1 MCPCGVVYS
10 VKFNLRAESP
20 KDFTDMLLS
29 WKHFPNVTV
38 YDYARG
44 LASHANCRQP
54 LDPPF
59 HPHEGRLLHPSPKNI
74 KLAAERK
81 LRVDLAW
88 LKHRKE
94 EEDKDCHPITG
105 SSDHYALLD
114 VFHQCNS
121 KDDRDLLRRIELVPE
136 LAGHI
141 NSLCAEQ
148 LFSGMRKNNYFL
160 NMLTPSA
167 HIFLQRDILHLYN
180 VDRNNKVKEQFKTI
194 VGSNTAFSLDVNG
207 RITLGH
213 QSKETTTP
221 QLTLHT
227 VKAHQS
233 CWGQKLTQTQEN
245 MLSQVL
251 DSRGSPDERLAYL
264 NNQILTRTDFWTLGR
279 PQDVEGMILNSCLK
293 VIENLANHQVVKLH
307 TFSNI
312 NVSPSVYNLFWTE
325 ITTVLQGIKV
335 FLANSY
341 VVHTWFIPSVQNP
354 EQHLPDKADDFQWI
368 LVPVWRPGHWTI
380 CLLANLFGI
389 IPLLVVL
396 QFCSVQK
403 QVALLV
409 SPGPWR
415 EFCANDIQGIPRQ
428 RACGVFV
435 LMYALY
441 FVMESAFDF
450 SELDMEH
457 LRRWWCMLLIDN
469 FPVTFE
475 GRRSTKRRLEREDCE
490 DSPRKKDPLAKTA
503 AEILVSSE
511 EEDGEK
517 HPFISSAMAAS
528 QWCSAKNMGD
538 KVILP
543 QILSMAPLDREA
555 ALLNLG
561 EASNLRDEDSWED
574 RMDPFMF
581 RFKFESDYLMFF
593 EQYIDKENL
602 KVHTCFEERG

>member
-1 MCPCGVVYS
+1 MVYRYQEWQDGIHNFDNHMMLS
-10 VKFNLRAESP
+10 LHLCLTLRNALQTHTAVSRVIGIIEATEGES
-20 KDFTDMLLS
+20 
-29 WKHFPNVTV
+29 FPNKEKVLQAYLSFEALSEHDYTYACVSCGYHPATVVMDLHKKGVFSMPGDGKNPFIVRPSYQNWAPWIGQHTRQSDIVFNTEYAKIHVPDVSTDADERVTEE
-38 YDYARG
+38 R
-44 LASHANCRQP
+44 LADEVLN
-54 LDPPF
+54 
-59 HPHEGRLLHPSPKNI
+59 
-74 KLAAERK
+74 
-81 LRVDLAW
+81 
-88 LKHRKE
+88 LK
-94 EEDKDCHPITG
+94 
-105 SSDHYALLD
+105 
-114 VFHQCNS
+114 
-121 KDDRDLLRRIELVPE
+121 
-136 LAGHI
+136 
-141 NSLCAEQ
+141 
-148 LFSGMRKNNYFL
+148 
-160 NMLTPSA
+160 
-167 HIFLQRDILHLYN
+167 RDILHLYN

-245 MLSQVL
+245 MVL

>member
-1 MCPCGVVYS
+1 MIRQHTRQSDIVFNTEYAKIHVPDVSTDADERVTEERLADEVLNLKVAEVRALCKQCGLDSKGSKMDLVLRLREKMASRTTYNKVFEKVWGASGGWAVVMCPCGVVYS

-20 KDFTDMLLS
+20 RDFTDMLLS

-59 HPHEGRLLHPSPKNI
+59 HPHEGRLLHPSPENI
-74 KLAAERK
+74 KLAAERM

-105 SSDHYALLD
+105 SA
-114 VFHQCNS
+114 S
-121 KDDRDLLRRIELVPE
+121 K
-136 LAGHI
+136 
-141 NSLCAEQ
+141 
-148 LFSGMRKNNYFL
+148 
-160 NMLTPSA
+160 
-167 HIFLQRDILHLYN
+167 QRDDDPTTDSSY
-180 VDRNNKVKEQFKTI
+180 
-194 VGSNTAFSLDVNG
+194 
-207 RITLGH
+207 
-213 QSKETTTP
+213 SKGP
-221 QLTLHT
+221 
-227 VKAHQS
+227 
-233 CWGQKLTQTQEN
+233 
-245 MLSQVL
+245 
-251 DSRGSPDERLAYL
+251 P
-264 NNQILTRTDFWTLGR
+264 
-279 PQDVEGMILNSCLK
+279 ILNSCLK
-293 VIENLANHQVVKLH
+293 
-307 TFSNI
+307 
-312 NVSPSVYNLFWTE
+312 
-325 ITTVLQGIKV
+325 GIKV
-335 FLANSY
+335 FSANSY
-341 VVHTWFIPSVQNP
+341 VAHTWFIPSVQNP

-368 LVPVWRPGHWTI
+368 LVPVWHPGHWTI

-415 EFCANDIQGIPRQ
+415 EFCANDIQ
-428 RACGVFV
+428 
-435 LMYALY
+435 YALY
-441 FVMESAFDF
+441 F
-450 SELDMEH
+450 LDMEH

-475 GRRSTKRRLEREDCE
+475 GRGSSKRRLEREDCE

-517 HPFISSAMAAS
+517 HRFISSAMAAS

-555 ALLNLG
+555 ALHNLG

-593 EQYIDKENL
+593 EQCIDKENL
-602 KVHTCFEERG
+602 KVHACFEERG